1 MYPEGKLARRTKNG
15 FVEFKVMA
23 PKEMRTPNC
32 YYEICFDEREYMNTI
47 CFAHSDEPRP
57 IISLLRKPPRPFRPT
72 SPMERALFSVLRLE
86 NERGG
91 SFMPVGTSFVFYF
104 GQGDGRREFI
114 VTNRHIVE
122 KHTNLTVVF
131 HLGQRDWVSGVRY
144 TIPNLPELQPTVG
157 RFVRADLSKIA
168 AAWTFHPDADI
179 DLAVYPLGPILEYL
193 NPFGGGN
200 EQYYS
205 PLSVKMVPDDNFVAG
220 LDVVENVQFIGY
232 PSGIYDSYTQLP
244 IVRQGV
250 TATPY
255 LVDYEG
261 RPTFL
266 IDAPV
271 FEGSSGS
278 PVFVSGRARN
288 DKHGHAASRADLVL
302 LGIVARHRYIEVERG
317 GQSWKVERNLG
328 EVFRAHLILEAI
340 DAAVSTGNDRA
351 DT

>member
-23 PKEMRTPNC
+23 PKEMRTPNG

-47 CFAHSDEPRP
+47 CFAHSDKPRP

-168 AAWTFHPDADI
+168 AA
-179 DLAVYPLGPILEYL
+179 
-193 NPFGGGN
+193 
-200 EQYYS
+200 
-205 PLSVKMVPDDNFVAG
+205 
-220 LDVVENVQFIGY
+220 
-232 PSGIYDSYTQLP
+232 
-244 IVRQGV
+244 
-250 TATPY
+250 
-255 LVDYEG
+255 
-261 RPTFL
+261 
-266 IDAPV
+266 
-271 FEGSSGS
+271 
-278 PVFVSGRARN
+278 
-288 DKHGHAASRADLVL
+288 
-302 LGIVARHRYIEVERG
+302 
-317 GQSWKVERNLG
+317 
-328 EVFRAHLILEAI
+328 
-340 DAAVSTGNDRA
+340 
-351 DT
+351 